1 MCSVNSSTLYYCSTV
16 NVYIP
21 QSATKVPGTEGLLNG
36 LFLKMFHVS
45 VSYWGR
51 VCGTTKLHHVCSGR
65 NTVISTRYMKL
76 RTSLSVGGHLLCRW
90 LRCIF
95 TLFLIGDIQWLVD
108 RDNSEVYCDILCNK
122 SKTFTK
128 SLLAVCT
135 TF

>member
-1 MCSVNSSTLYYCSTV
+1 MGSLNSSTLYSCSTL

-21 QSATKVPGTEGLLNG
+21 QSAAKVTVTEGLLNG
-36 LFLKMFHVS
+36 LFLKLFHVS

-51 VCGTTKLHHVCSGR
+51 VCGTKKLHHVFSGR

-76 RTSLSVGGHLLCRW
+76 RTSLSVGGHWLCRW

-108 RDNSEVYCDILCNK
+108 RDNSEVCCDILRNK
-122 SKTFTK
+122 YKK
-128 SLLAVCT
+128 LIQSLSAVCT
-135 TF
+135 VI